1 MAKKKP
7 ENYVDNKTFYK
18 QLVDYRDSC
27 LAADERGEVR
37 PRITEKIGLAIY
49 QIANRLALK
58 PNFFGYPFK
67 EEMIS
72 DGIENA
78 CDAVLKFNPDKSENP
93 FAYFTQIIY
102 YAFLRRIQKE
112 KKHLYTKYKATEHMN
127 VFNEVSDRQSHD
139 SGEDFNDG
147 IKYGEW
153 TQEYMSEFVENFEAN
168 KRRKKKKRT
177 TVNEVV

>member
-102 YAFLRRIQKE
+102 YAFLRRIEKE
-112 KKHLYTKYKATEHMN
+112 KKLLLT
-127 VFNEVSDRQSHD
+127 
-139 SGEDFNDG
+139 
-147 IKYGEW
+147 
-153 TQEYMSEFVENFEAN
+153 
-168 KRRKKKKRT
+168 KKKYYDNKY
-177 TVNEVV
+177 VNRELADYSLVGRESVNIVDMYLQNDYMDNLQASEEQKKDKKNENLQ